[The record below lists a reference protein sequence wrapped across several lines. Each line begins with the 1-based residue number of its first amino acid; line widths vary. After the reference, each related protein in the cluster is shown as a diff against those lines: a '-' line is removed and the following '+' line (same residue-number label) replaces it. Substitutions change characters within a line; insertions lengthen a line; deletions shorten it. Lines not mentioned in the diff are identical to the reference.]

1 MVDRFKMT
9 KKEKATAKKATQKQL
24 KLIEAL
30 TLIDDIIVKV
40 ATLKHGY
47 IANELFKELK
57 EKVSKL

>member
-1 MVDRFKMT
+1 MDK
-9 KKEKATAKKATQKQL
+9 KKEKATVKKATQKQL